1 MPTMDSHRVNTAG
14 WGSVRSA
21 GNMRRHVLILGGT
34 TEARQLGE
42 TLASRAE
49 LAVTLSLAGA
59 TRNPQTQAVPT
70 RRGGFGG
77 TEGLVRYLRINEV
90 AALIDATHPYAATMS
105 AHALD
110 AASWSGI
117 PMVSLCRPP
126 WSAVVGDCWLDVDDA
141 PSAAAALGS
150 EARHVLL
157 TIGRQEVAAFASAP
171 QHHYLIRSVDRVEP
185 PLPVPHAQYL
195 LDRGPFTEAAERELM
210 QCHGIQVLV
219 AKNSGGQAT
228 YGKIAAARSLQLPV
242 ILLRRPPTPRA
253 KTVHTVAEAV
263 MWLDHV
269 MDSPSDRGV

>member
-1 MPTMDSHRVNTAG
+1 
-14 WGSVRSA
+14 
-21 GNMRRHVLILGGT
+21 MRRHVLILGGT

-49 LAVTLSLAGA
+49 LTVTLSLAGA
-59 TRNPQTQAVPT
+59 TLNPQAQAVPT

-77 TEGLVRYLRINEV
+77 TEGLVRYLRSNEV

-110 AASWSGI
+110 AANQSGT

-126 WSAVVGDCWLDVDDA
+126 WSATAGDRWLDVDDA

-150 EARHVLL
+150 AARHVLL

-171 QHHYLIRSVDRVEP
+171 QHHYLVRSVDRVEP
-185 PLPVPHAQYL
+185 PLPVPYAQYL
-195 LDRGPFTEAAERELM
+195 LDRGPFTEIAERELM
-210 QCHGIQVLV
+210 QRHGIEVLV

-228 YGKIAAARSLQLPV
+228 YGKMAAARSLQLPV
-242 ILLRRPPTPRA
+242 ILLRRPLTPRIT
-253 KTVHTVAEAV
+253 TVHTVDEAV

-269 MDSPSDRGV
+269 MAAPSDRGV